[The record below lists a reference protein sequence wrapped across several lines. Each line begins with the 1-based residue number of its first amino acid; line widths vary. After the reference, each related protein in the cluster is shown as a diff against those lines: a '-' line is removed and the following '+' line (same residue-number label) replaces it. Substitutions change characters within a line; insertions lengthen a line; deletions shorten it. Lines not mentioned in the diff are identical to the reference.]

1 MTTTRYSVRFAVATA
16 SVAALLAGTTA
27 VALADPQPVPAPP
40 APVAATPNAATSAPV
55 APAAAPATPNAAA
68 APAAPATAPTPSTN
82 PLQPAA
88 PIGGLAPAAE
98 GTLTEFF
105 ASKNVKLEPLTKN
118 SHGAP
123 RISIPVPA
131 NWANVPDPNVPN
143 AYQVIVSKANGTGL
157 YQSNAQV
164 TMSKLVG
171 EFDSN
176 EAVSHGPVE
185 VKSLQG
191 WQPTDASLVT
201 YQAFPS
207 SIVEGTFRQDGETLN
222 TSRRTA
228 IITQGKDRYLVQLA
242 VTTTVGNAIAEAPA
256 TDLIVNGLRFGDAA
270 PVTAPVADPNALA
283 DPDALPGAPVA
294 PVPGAPAPADP
305 NAPPAPA
312 PGIPSLPPLPTL
324 PPLVPPAPPAA

>member
-1 MTTTRYSVRFAVATA
+1 MTTIRYSVRFAAATA

-27 VALADPQPVPAPP
+27 VALADPVPAPP
-40 APVAATPNAATSAPV
+40 APVASPNAAVSAPV
-55 APAAAPATPNAAA
+55 APAATPNAAA
-68 APAAPATAPTPSTN
+68 TPAVAPTAASTN
-82 PLQPAA
+82 PLQPSA
-88 PIGGLAPAAE
+88 PLAGVAPATD
-98 GTLTEFF
+98 GTLAEFF
-105 ASKNVKLEPLTKN
+105 ASKNVKVEPLTKA

-123 RISIPVPA
+123 RISIPVPN

-143 AYQVIVSKANGTGL
+143 AYQVIVSKANGTGI

-164 TMSKLVG
+164 LMSKLVG
-171 EFDSN
+171 EFDTN

-185 VKSLQG
+185 VKALQG

-201 YQAFPS
+201 YQGFPS
-207 SIVEGTFRQDGETLN
+207 AIVEGTFRQDGETLN
-222 TSRRTA
+222 TSRRAA

-283 DPDALPGAPVA
+283 DPDAAAAVA
-294 PVPGAPAPADP
+294 PGVPAPADP
-305 NAPPAPA
+305 NAPPSPA
-312 PGIPSLPPLPTL
+312 PGIPGLPPLPTL
-324 PPLVPPAPPAA
+324 PPLIPPAPPAA

>member
-1 MTTTRYSVRFAVATA
+1 MTTKRYSVRFAAATA

-27 VALADPQPVPAPP
+27 IALADPQPVPP
-40 APVAATPNAATSAPV
+40 APVATPNAATSAPV
-55 APAAAPATPNAAA
+55 APAAAP
-68 APAAPATAPTPSTN
+68 TASTN
-82 PLQPAA
+82 PLQPSA
-88 PIGGLAPAAE
+88 PISGLAPANE
-98 GTLTEFF
+98 GTLAEFF

-123 RISIPVPA
+123 RISIPIPN

-171 EFDSN
+171 EFDTN

-201 YQAFPS
+201 YQGAPS

-222 TSRRTA
+222 TSRRAA

-270 PVTAPVADPNALA
+270 PVTAPAADPNALA
-283 DPDALPGAPVA
+283 DPDAVPGAPVTPA
-294 PVPGAPAPADP
+294 PGAPVPADP
-305 NAPPAPA
+305 NAPPSPA
-312 PGIPSLPPLPTL
+312 PGVPGLPPLPTL
-324 PPLVPPAPPAA
+324 PPLIPPAPPAA

>member
-1 MTTTRYSVRFAVATA
+1 MTTTRYSVRFAAATA

-27 VALADPQPVPAPP
+27 IALADPQPAPP
-40 APVAATPNAATSAPV
+40 APVATPNAATSAPI
-55 APAAAPATPNAAA
+55 APAAAPNAPATPNAAV
-68 APAAPATAPTPSTN
+68 PATAPTASTN
-82 PLQPAA
+82 PLQPAP
-88 PIGGLAPAAE
+88 PINGVAPAAD

-123 RISIPVPA
+123 RVSIPIPA

-171 EFDSN
+171 EFDTN

-185 VKSLQG
+185 VKTLQG

-201 YQAFPS
+201 YQGFPS

-222 TSRRTA
+222 TSRRSV
-228 IITQGKDRYLVQLA
+228 IITQGKDRYLVQLD
-242 VTTTVGNAIAEAPA
+242 VTTTVGNAISEAPA
-256 TDLIVNGLRFGDAA
+256 TDLIVNGLRFGEGA

-283 DPDALPGAPVA
+283 DPDALPAAPVT
-294 PVPGAPAPADP
+294 PAPGTDP
-305 NAPPAPA
+305 NAPAAPA
-312 PGIPSLPPLPTL
+312 PGVPGLPPLPTL

>member
-1 MTTTRYSVRFAVATA
+1 MTTIRYSVRLAAATA
-16 SVAALLAGTTA
+16 SVAALLAGTAA
-27 VALADPQPVPAPP
+27 VAMADPQPAPAPP
-40 APVAATPNAATSAPV
+40 VPAATPNAAV
-55 APAAAPATPNAAA
+55 APAPNAAPA
-68 APAAPATAPTPSTN
+68 PAVAPTASTN
-82 PLQPAA
+82 PLQPSA
-88 PIGGLAPAAE
+88 PISGVAPATD

-105 ASKNVKLEPLTKN
+105 AAKNVKVEPLSKS
-118 SHGAP
+118 SHGVP
-123 RISIPVPA
+123 RISIPIPN

-143 AYQVIVSKANGTGL
+143 AYQVIVSKANGTGI

-171 EFDSN
+171 EFDTN

-185 VKSLQG
+185 VKALQG

-201 YQAFPS
+201 YQGFPS

-222 TSRRTA
+222 TSRRSV
-228 IITQGKDRYLVQLA
+228 IITQGKDRFLVQLA

-283 DPDALPGAPVA
+283 DPDAVPGAPVTPA
-294 PVPGAPAPADP
+294 PGAPAPADP
-305 NAPPAPA
+305 NAPASPA
-312 PGIPSLPPLPTL
+312 PGIPGLPPLPTL
-324 PPLVPPAPPAA
+324 PPLAPPAPPAA

>member
-1 MTTTRYSVRFAVATA
+1 MTTIRYSVRFAAATI
-16 SVAALLAGTTA
+16 SVAALLVGTAA
-27 VALADPQPVPAPP
+27 VALADPQPVPVPP
-40 APVAATPNAATSAPV
+40 APVATPNAATSAPV
-55 APAAAPATPNAAA
+55 PPAATPNAPAAPNAAA
-68 APAAPATAPTPSTN
+68 APAAATN

-88 PIGGLAPAAE
+88 PINGVAPAAE
-98 GTLTEFF
+98 GTLAEFF
-105 ASKNVKLEPLTKN
+105 TSKNVKLEPLTKN
-118 SHGAP
+118 SHGGP
-123 RISIPVPA
+123 RITIPVPS
-131 NWANVPDPNVPN
+131 NWADVPDPNVPN

-164 TMSKLVG
+164 LMSKLVG
-171 EFDSN
+171 EFDTN

-185 VKSLQG
+185 VRGLQG

-201 YQAFPS
+201 YQGFPS
-207 SIVEGTFRQDGETLN
+207 SVVEGTFRQDGETLN
-222 TSRRTA
+222 TSRRA
-228 IITQGKDRYLVQLA
+228 VIITQGKDRYLVQLA

-283 DPDALPGAPVA
+283 DPDALPAAPLTPA
-294 PVPGAPAPADP
+294 PGAPADP

-312 PGIPSLPPLPTL
+312 PGIPGLPPLPTL

>member
-1 MTTTRYSVRFAVATA
+1 MKTKRYSIRFAAATA

-27 VALADPQPVPAPP
+27 IALADPQPVPP
-40 APVAATPNAATSAPV
+40 APVATPNAATSAPV
-55 APAAAPATPNAAA
+55 APAAAPNAPAVPNAAA
-68 APAAPATAPTPSTN
+68 APATAPTASTN
-82 PLQPAA
+82 PLQPSA
-88 PIGGLAPAAE
+88 PIGGLAPANE

-123 RISIPVPA
+123 RISIPIPN

-171 EFDSN
+171 EFDTN

-185 VKSLQG
+185 AKALQG

-201 YQAFPS
+201 YQGVPS
-207 SIVEGTFRQDGETLN
+207 SVVEGTFRQDGETLN
-222 TSRRTA
+222 TSRRAA

-283 DPDALPGAPVA
+283 DPDAVPGAPVTPA
-294 PVPGAPAPADP
+294 PGAPAPADP
-305 NAPPAPA
+305 NAPPSPA
-312 PGIPSLPPLPTL
+312 PGVPGLPPLPTL
-324 PPLVPPAPPAA
+324 PPLIPPAPPAA